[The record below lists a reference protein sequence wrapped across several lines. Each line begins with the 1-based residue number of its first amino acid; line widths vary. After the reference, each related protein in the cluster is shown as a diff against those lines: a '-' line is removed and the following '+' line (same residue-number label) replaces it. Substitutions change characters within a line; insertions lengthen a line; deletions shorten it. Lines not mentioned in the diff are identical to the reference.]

1 MKCLS
6 RLTAVL
12 TVILLIL
19 CSCGTPESKTDS
31 VPENNN
37 TEKKAVPFSP
47 EKALPGLHYTNAA
60 LVGNTAFLCGTG
72 NSGQILLRADPI
84 TGRADPILLPSSGTV
99 FCLGAAEGKRCVVI
113 TDSSRLDA
121 SGTPRDHFT
130 LFEIEENGDII
141 RESSLDGIEE
151 VNLLAIGTPAVQGC
165 ALLGENALILIDN
178 RLLLLDPNGK
188 LLDDLTWH
196 GKPRLAGGTETE
208 VWLADQTEEEFLC
221 AILTVSSEGKLR
233 VEKQKAPEDGH
244 TFVRAFGQKELFY
257 TADRRVFAMDP
268 DTGKTEERW
277 SYAAAPSGKKEI
289 WFNGEDLLL
298 ELDGGWARF
307 LRIE

>member
-1 MKCLS
+1 MKTNS
-6 RLTAVL
+6 FRIAVL
-12 TVILLIL
+12 AAILLIL

-47 EKALPGLHYTNAA
+47 EKTLPKLHYTNAA
-60 LVGNTAFLCGTG
+60 LVGDTAFLCGTG
-72 NSGQILLRADPI
+72 DGEEFFLRADPI
-84 TGRADPILLPSSGTV
+84 TGQTERLLLPSSGTV
-99 FCLGAAEGKRCVVI
+99 FCLGCAENRRCLVI
-113 TDSSRLDA
+113 TDSSCLDT

-141 RESSLDGIEE
+141 RELSLGGIEE
-151 VNLLAIGTPAVQGC
+151 INLLAIGTPAVQGC
-165 ALLGENALILIDN
+165 ALLGENVLILINN
-178 RLLLLDPNGK
+178 RLLLLNQNGK

-196 GKPRLAGGTETE
+196 GKPRLTGGIGAA
-208 VWLADQTEEEFLC
+208 VWLADLAEEGSLC

-233 VEKQKAPEDGH
+233 VEKREMPENGQSI
-244 TFVRAFGQKELFY
+244 VRAFGQEELYY
-257 TADRRVFAMDP
+257 TAGRQVFAMDP
-268 DTGKTEERW
+268 VTGKTEERW
-277 SYAAAPSGKKEI
+277 SYSAAPTAGKEI

-298 ELDGGWARF
+298 ELEGSWIRF